1 MKNENDGG
9 GNQMKYSIWNTR
21 TEENIEITK
30 EKITEALERSS
41 LQSTSTEQQNI
52 KQP

>member
-1 MKNENDGG
+1 MKNENDSG

-30 EKITEALERSS
+30 EKITEALERPP
-41 LQSTSTEQQNI
+41 LQSNSTDQHDL

>member
-1 MKNENDGG
+1 MKNEANGE

-21 TEENIEITK
+21 TEEDMELTK
-30 EKITEALERSS
+30 EKITEALEHAP
-41 LQSTSTEQQNI
+41 LQSKSTDQYDS

>member
-1 MKNENDGG
+1 MKNENGNG

-21 TEENIEITK
+21 TEENIENTT
-30 EKITEALERSS
+30 EKITEALERST
-41 LQSTSTEQQNI
+41 LQSNSTDQHNL